1 MKGYVYNKKL
11 LIIVLCTF
19 CLLSFETS
27 GAQVVSCPQINTTE
41 DFVPILA
48 SEEDNYL
55 AQGYSSICRTPKMI
69 CGLPQPGP
77 VGARCWCIGPSGPM
91 AGQIS
96 AN

>member
-1 MKGYVYNKKL
+1 MNGYVNYKK
-11 LIIVLCTF
+11 IVLIVLFTF

-27 GAQVVSCPQINTTE
+27 GAQTESCPQNNTT
-41 DFVPILA
+41 DDLMPNLT
-48 SEEDNYL
+48 SEEDYYL

-77 VGARCWCIGPSGPM
+77 VGARCWCIGPSGPI

-96 AN
+96 TN